1 MEKYLE
7 YRIRVLPSQLE
18 RARLR
23 YEQLCA
29 EARRYKLW
37 DLLEENER

>member
-7 YRIRVLPSQLE
+7 YRIRVLPGQLE

-23 YEQLCA
+23 YEHLCA
-29 EARRYKLW
+29 EARRYGML
-37 DLLEENER
+37 DLLVGDEK